1 MTVDAGRV
9 ERAMVLEGS
18 NGVEDAGIVTVSLM
32 MLVDVIE
39 VSAAEICA
47 KQSSKNSLIDDESFN
62 HQGIVPHL

>member
-47 KQSSKNSLIDDESFN
+47 KQSSKNSFN
-62 HQGIVPHL
+62 